1 MPTFAYQAADG
12 TGQEVSGTLEAADR
26 GAAVKQLSSRGLQ
39 PFKISETKGGKTETA
54 AKSSSKTN
62 AKSAAQGGNATS
74 AGPIRLS
81 GQHLQTFTE
90 ELAELLEAGMR
101 LEPALKLMEGRGEDR
116 SPHRRVARRIGDL
129 VREGHP
135 FSNAVKMASPSF
147 GDLFGSVAAAG
158 EAGGALAAGMRRQA
172 IYIAKSREMKGKV
185 GAALIYPA
193 FLFLAGAGLVV
204 LFITYLLPKLTS
216 LVESTRGSLPPMA
229 KGLLRVSDV
238 LKQNWWL
245 FLILIAIIC
254 LACSLYARS
263 PAGKP
268 VWHRWKLRMPF
279 VGGVLSASL
288 QSQFLETLASLS
300 SGGLPLLRGLELASK
315 VTTNVYAQAQL
326 EKTIDQ
332 VRDGAAL
339 SRSLERTNLFPTT
352 LLEMVRLGEHTGD
365 LPGALRR
372 AADRCGRDLEKN
384 LEKAAALVQP
394 MIILVMALIV
404 GVMAYMIIS
413 IVFDTISQLR
423 PGGRR

>member
-1 MPTFAYQAADG
+1 MPTFAYQASDG
-12 TGQEVSGTLEAADR
+12 TGQEVSGTLEAMDR

-39 PFKISETKGGKTETA
+39 PFKVAEAKGGKGEAA
-54 AKSSSKTN
+54 AKAKAKTQ
-62 AKSAAQGGNATS
+62 SAAPTS
-74 AGPIRLS
+74 TEPIKLS
-81 GQHLQTFTE
+81 GQHLQIFTE

-101 LEPALKLMEGRGEDR
+101 LEPALKLMEGRTGEKT
-116 SPHRRVARRIGDL
+116 PHRRVAKRIGDL

-135 FSNAVKMASPSF
+135 FSSAVKMASPSF
-147 GDLFGSVAAAG
+147 GELFGSVAAAG

-172 IYIAKSREMKGKV
+172 TYIAKSREMKGKV

-193 FLFLAGAGLVV
+193 FLFVAGAGLVV
-204 LFITYLLPKLTS
+204 LFVTYLLPKLTS
-216 LVESTRGSLPPMA
+216 LVESTRGSLPPLA
-229 KGLLRVSDV
+229 KNLLAVSDA
-238 LKQNWWL
+238 LKHNWWL
-245 FLILIAIIC
+245 LLILLAIGS
-254 LACSLYARS
+254 LAAFMWARS
-263 PAGKP
+263 PTGKP
-268 VWHRWKLRMPF
+268 VWHQWKLRLPF
-279 VGGVLSASL
+279 VGGVLRASL
-288 QSQFLETLASLS
+288 HSQFLETLASLS

-326 EKTIDQ
+326 AKAVDQ

-339 SRSLERTNLFPTT
+339 SRSLEKVNLFPST

-365 LPGALRR
+365 LPNALRR

-404 GVMAYMIIS
+404 GLMAYMIIS

>member
-1 MPTFAYQAADG
+1 MPSFSYQAADG

-26 GAAVKQLSSRGLQ
+26 LAALKQLAGRGLQ
-39 PFKISETKGGKTETA
+39 PFKVTESKGGKGEVVA
-54 AKSSSKTN
+54 AKPKTK
-62 AKSAAQGGNATS
+62 AQAEAAAST
-74 AGPIRLS
+74 APVKLS
-81 GQHLQTFTE
+81 GLQLQTFTE

-101 LEPALKLMEGRGEDR
+101 LEPALKLMEGRGEKT
-116 SPHRRVARRIGDL
+116 PHRRVAKRIGDL

-135 FSNAVKMASPSF
+135 FSSAVKMASPSF
-147 GDLFGSVAAAG
+147 GELFGSVAAAG
-158 EAGGALAAGMRRQA
+158 EAGGALAAGMKRQA
-172 IYIAKSREMKGKV
+172 IYIAKSREMRGKV

-193 FLFLAGAGLVV
+193 FLFIAGAGLVV

-216 LVESTRGSLPPMA
+216 LVASTRGALPPLALHLMR
-229 KGLLRVSDV
+229 LSEL

-245 FLILIAIIC
+245 VLIL
-254 LACSLYARS
+254 LALVIFVAVTYARS
-263 PAGKP
+263 PQGKP
-268 VWHRWKLRMPF
+268 VWHKLKLRLPF
-279 VGGVLSASL
+279 VGGVLRASL

-315 VTTNVYAQAQL
+315 VTTNLHAQAQL
-326 EKTIDQ
+326 TKTIDQ

-339 SRSLERTNLFPTT
+339 SRSLERTDLFPTT

-365 LPGALRR
+365 LPGAVRR
-372 AADRCGRDLEKN
+372 AADRCGRDLEKS

-394 MIILVMALIV
+394 MIIMVMALIV
-404 GVMAYMIIS
+404 GLMAYMIIS

>member
-12 TGQEVSGTLEAADR
+12 TGREVSGTLEAVDR

-39 PFKISETKGGKTETA
+39 PFKVSEAAAVKGEA
-54 AKSSSKTN
+54 PAK
-62 AKSAAQGGNATS
+62 AKAKPGADAPVPT
-74 AGPIRLS
+74 GPIKLS
-81 GQHLQTFTE
+81 GQQLQIFTE

-101 LEPALKLMEGRGEDR
+101 LEPALKLMEGRTGDKT
-116 SPHRRVARRIGDL
+116 PHRRVAKRIGDL

-147 GDLFGSVAAAG
+147 GELFGSVAAAG
-158 EAGGALAAGMRRQA
+158 EAGGALASGMRRQA
-172 IYIAKSREMKGKV
+172 IYIAKSREMAGKV

-193 FLFLAGAGLVV
+193 FLFVAGAGLVI
-204 LFITYLLPKLTS
+204 LFVTYLLPKLTS

-229 KGLLRVSDV
+229 KYLLKISDV
-238 LKQNWWL
+238 LKTNWWL
-245 FLILIAIIC
+245 FLLVIAIVV
-254 LACSLYARS
+254 LAILMWARS
-263 PAGKP
+263 PQGKP
-268 VWHRWKLRMPF
+268 VWHRLKLRVPF
-279 VGGVLSASL
+279 VGGVLRSSL
-288 QSQFLETLASLS
+288 HSQFLETLASLS
-300 SGGLPLLRGLELASK
+300 SGGLPLLRGLELASR
-315 VTTNVYAQAQL
+315 VTTNLYAQKRL
-326 EKTIDQ
+326 EKTIEQ

-339 SRSLERTNLFPTT
+339 SRSLEKTDLFPST

-372 AADRCGRDLEKN
+372 AADRCGRELENN

-404 GVMAYMIIS
+404 GTMAYMIIS

-423 PGGRR
+423 PGGRH

>member
-12 TGQEVSGTLEAADR
+12 TGREVSGTLEAADR
-26 GAAVKQLSSRGLQ
+26 GAAVKQLSGRGLQ
-39 PFKISETKGGKTETA
+39 PFKVSEAKGGKAETA
-54 AKSSSKTN
+54 QPAKTKSKGQ
-62 AKSAAQGGNATS
+62 ADAQVP
-74 AGPIRLS
+74 AGPVKLS
-81 GQHLQTFTE
+81 SMSLQIFTE

-101 LEPALKLMEGRGEDR
+101 LEPALKLMEGRGGDTT
-116 SPHRRVARRIGDL
+116 PHRRAAKRIGDL

-135 FSNAVKMASPSF
+135 FSSAVKMASPSF
-147 GDLFGSVAAAG
+147 GELFTSVAAAG
-158 EAGGALAAGMRRQA
+158 EAGGALASGMRRQA
-172 IYIAKSREMKGKV
+172 VYIAKSRELAGKV

-193 FLFLAGAGLVV
+193 FLFVAGAGLVI
-204 LFITYLLPKLTS
+204 LFATYLLPKLTS

-229 KGLLRVSDV
+229 KYMLRASDLL
-238 LKQNWWL
+238 KANWWL
-245 FLILIAIIC
+245 FLLVAAIAG
-254 LACSLYARS
+254 LAVLMWARS
-263 PAGKP
+263 PQGKP
-268 VWHRWKLRMPF
+268 VWHRLKLSLPF
-279 VGGVLSASL
+279 VGGVLRASL
-288 QSQFLETLASLS
+288 HSQFLETLASLS

-326 EKTIDQ
+326 AKTIDQ

-339 SRSLERTNLFPTT
+339 SRSLEKTNLFPTT

-372 AADRCGRDLEKN
+372 AADRCGRELEKS

-404 GVMAYMIIS
+404 GMMAYMIIS

-423 PGGRR
+423 PGGRHK